1 MKLFGGQL
9 RSYIFI
15 YMTLIKPMKMFVIS
29 VVRYFPI
36 MLQISKDIRRIP
48 IFSNVI
54 TSVINVIKVTR
65 FDYNGA

>member
-15 YMTLIKPMKMFVIS
+15 YTTPIKPMKMFVIS
-29 VVRYFPI
+29 VVRYFLI
-36 MLQISKDIRRIP
+36 MLQISKDIKRIP

-54 TSVINVIKVTR
+54 TSVINVTKVV
-65 FDYNGA
+65 FSY

>member
-15 YMTLIKPMKMFVIS
+15 YMTHIKPMKMFVIS
-29 VVRYFPI
+29 VVKYFPI

-54 TSVINVIKVTR
+54 TSVINVIKVV
-65 FDYNGA
+65 FSY

>member
-9 RSYIFI
+9 RFYIFI

-29 VVRYFPI
+29 VEKYFLI
-36 MLQISKDIRRIP
+36 MLQISKDIKRIP

-54 TSVINVIKVTR
+54 TSVINVTKVV
-65 FDYNGA
+65 FSY